1 MGSLQDEKAGALVLA
16 EASGPYFA
24 RVVCMRQLRF
34 ALLLPIA
41 QLVVAL
47 LLLQWGNRILPPRGL
62 DTIYMPTPTLVC
74 TGINGPAVLFRVGDF
89 LTPQAWKYMQ
99 VGGFSP
105 DELWLLLGVLVVWF
119 LIGRALDARRLQGAS
134 TSRIGMGSAIAS
146 IATLIVAASLLFLG
160 LKHLHPYEWN
170 NPASPVVGI
179 LFIVWSLTIGFLSG
193 RKLTRF
199 MQEKRASTGPG
210 ARLS

>member
-1 MGSLQDEKAGALVLA
+1 
-16 EASGPYFA
+16 
-24 RVVCMRQLRF
+24 MRQLRF

-47 LLLQWGNRILPPRGL
+47 LLLQWGHRVLPPRGL

-74 TGINGPAVLFRVGDF
+74 IGINGPAVLFRVGDF
-89 LTPQAWKYMQ
+89 LTPQTWIYMG
-99 VGGFSP
+99 VRGFSS
-105 DELWLLLGVLVVWF
+105 DEFWFLAGVLVIWF
-119 LIGRALDARRLQGAS
+119 LIGHALDAHRMRGAS
-134 TSRIGMGSAIAS
+134 TPRIRMGSAIAS
-146 IATLIVAASLLFLG
+146 IAMLIVAALLLFLG
-160 LKHLHPYEWN
+160 LKHIHPYEWN

-179 LFIVWSLTIGFLSG
+179 FFIVWSLAIGIVSG

-210 ARLS
+210 AGLS